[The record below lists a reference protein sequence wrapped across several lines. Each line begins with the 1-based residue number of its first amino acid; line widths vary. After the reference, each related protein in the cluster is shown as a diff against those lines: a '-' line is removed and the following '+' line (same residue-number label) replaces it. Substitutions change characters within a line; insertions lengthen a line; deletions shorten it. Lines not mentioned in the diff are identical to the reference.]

1 MRRQGT
7 ALYFVF
13 NIGELWTPKGA
24 VAAAG
29 AAMQNITKLH
39 GACLYIKDGRIA
51 WVGEEGL
58 LRASNS
64 AIAREALDAAPY
76 DAEGR
81 SCIPGIVDSHTH
93 FIFAGW
99 REEEFFARPGSA
111 LHGYPP
117 AGRRYPEQHARH
129 PRCVPG
135 RLDSSRQKA
144 PRHNALH
151 GDHHSGGQIRLWPR
165 CGYRA
170 PPALCNA

>member
-93 FIFAGW
+93 FILPDGAKKNFSGVP
-99 REEEFFARPGSA
+99 REC
-111 LHGYPP
+111 LT
-117 AGRRYPEQHARH
+117 
-129 PRCVPG
+129 
-135 RLDSSRQKA
+135 
-144 PRHNALH
+144 
-151 GDHHSGGQIRLWPR
+151 
-165 CGYRA
+165 
-170 PPALCNA
+170 